1 MIDKFNAFISYK
13 HAPLDNRIAG
23 TIQRDL
29 ERYVIPRRIRKQTGV
44 QKIERV
50 FRDQAELPITSDLD
64 DNISFALEHS
74 DFLIV
79 ICSLSTR
86 LSSWVPREIECFL
99 RFHPVSH
106 VLTVLAEGEP
116 ADVIPEILRK
126 RNVPVVDADGNP
138 VTDEN
143 GEPVTEEKPLEPLS
157 CDYRLP
163 RSHAK
168 RRELPRLAAA
178 IIGCSYDELI
188 MRARQYRM
196 RRLAILGGIAAVLMS
211 VSIAYLLWSRAQIR
225 QNYQQ
230 ALINQSVFLS
240 HASDRMLDQSHDG
253 IGAAQLALAALGEE
267 GERPVTTRAL
277 RALTESIH
285 AYEPSGTS
293 NGRFPDG
300 KYEMGSPIR
309 DFEVDGDSKYL
320 FALDDSGEAAVFDIL
335 TQERLFTK
343 KFEDAYIE
351 RMFVIPACDGR
362 VLVCD
367 GFTLFL
373 FDWRSGDEL
382 WRMELWNEGGGMPD
396 PDVAGAYKR
405 HIAQSSGMISP
416 DVFGPVA
423 AAISPDG
430 KILAVDGMNDAVRL
444 VDMESGT
451 SVQTLTAGI
460 RHPAEG
466 ISAWRRMI
474 WSEDGRRLA
483 AVYLDD
489 TDNDTIRLA
498 VFEPS
503 SGTVLLFD
511 TKDPNFENLCFAED
525 TVVIMTRGESWDGS
539 SLMAV
544 SGLEGYGANLVPSS
558 SKVSCFSI
566 SGGRLLW
573 TQELPWHAPWKN
585 CGQIRML
592 RLKLS
597 GETEL
602 FPVIACSASNMAYL
616 LDVNDGTIL
625 CSNEHTDSV
634 IAIMDYTRV
643 LMILRNGDS
652 TSLNYNG
659 PGRPDSAHT
668 QLPHFISTSTPY
680 EIEKVIYG
688 KNEEGA
694 AYYCLSPGS
703 GSVIRFRRVWDRDG
717 VAYEDT
723 GIYGTPSHIRTCGR
737 YLIVCRDREELLCY
751 DTGSGKLIWRFE
763 PENALVSRIFVLE
776 NGEDRRVWVSCLD
789 AEDAAAAWLID
800 PEDGSFEAVET
811 ENTPAVRAQDKV
823 YWVERQPDG
832 SALIRWRSFTDST
845 ESSVVISGV
854 DIPEE
859 PSVAVSPDGKRMGF
873 GSADG
878 YSFWQADLESG
889 EARPV
894 SPDIRT
900 KSLFSW
906 SEDSRMYAETSNTGI
921 VLCDTDGRVLAEI
934 PTEGRFPVGIS
945 VTEDAVYVLYRSG
958 NLFLYRRAD
967 GSVIGT
973 VDLGLETDETL
984 GYDFRL
990 LDGRLFLQ
998 ASGDSRWLAVID
1010 TGDMELECFVENAVG
1025 YFPEDGKI
1033 LVGTENSSTGTWTI
1047 TAFDRY
1053 TPAQLR
1059 EKARAFIGGNTMS
1072 EEMKEQFGLSG

>member
-1 MIDKFNAFISYK
+1 MINRFNAFISYK

-64 DNISFALEHS
+64 NNISFALEHS
-74 DFLIV
+74 DYLIV
-79 ICSLSTR
+79 ICSLSTK

-126 RNVPVVDADGNP
+126 RNVPVVDPDGNP
-138 VTDEN
+138 VLDEN
-143 GEPVTEEKPLEPLS
+143 GEPMTEEKPLEPLS

-163 RSHAK
+163 RPQAK
-168 RRELPRLAAA
+168 KRELPRLAAA

-196 RRLAILGGIAAVLMS
+196 RRLAILGGAAAVLMS

-267 GERPVTTRAL
+267 SERPVTARAV

-293 NGRFPDG
+293 TGRFPDG
-300 KYEMGSPIR
+300 KYEMGSAIR
-309 DFEVDGDSKYL
+309 DFEVDENSKYL

-335 TQERLFTK
+335 TQERLFAK

-351 RMFVIPACDGR
+351 RMFVLPAGGER

-373 FDWRSGDEL
+373 FDWRSGGEL
-382 WRMELWNEGGGMPD
+382 WRLELWSEEGGTSD

-405 HIAQSSGMISP
+405 YIARSRGMISP

-423 AAISPDG
+423 AALSPDR
-430 KILAVDGMNDAVRL
+430 KTLAVDGMSDAVQL
-444 VDMESGT
+444 IDMDSGMA
-451 SVQTLTAGI
+451 VRTLTAGI
-460 RHPAEG
+460 MHPAEG
-466 ISAWRRMI
+466 ISAWRRMV
-474 WSEDGRRLA
+474 WSEDGRHLA

-489 TDNDTIRLA
+489 TGDDTIRLA

-503 SGTVLLFD
+503 SGTALLFD
-511 TKDPNFENLCFAED
+511 TNDPSFENLCFAED
-525 TVVIMTRGESWDGS
+525 TVVIMTRGESWEGS

-544 SGLEGYGANLVPSS
+544 PGLEGYGSNLFPSS

-585 CGQIRML
+585 CGQIRLL

-634 IAIMDYTRV
+634 IAIMDYTQV

-703 GSVIRFRRVWDRDG
+703 DSVIRFRRVWDRDG
-717 VAYEDT
+717 VAYEET
-723 GIYGTPSHIRTCGR
+723 GIYGTPSHIATCGR
-737 YLIVCRDREELLCY
+737 YLIICRDREELLCY
-751 DTGSGKLIWRFE
+751 DTLSGQLAWCFR
-763 PENALVSRIFVLE
+763 PEESPVSRIFVLQK
-776 NGEDRRVWVSCLD
+776 EDQYRIWVSGPD
-789 AEDAAAAWLID
+789 RGEETPVWLID
-800 PEDGSFEAVET
+800 PETGSPESFTTDRVPVIHAGDSVFWI
-811 ENTPAVRAQDKV
+811 D
-823 YWVERQPDG
+823 RQTDG
-832 SALIRWRSFTDST
+832 SALVRWRSFSDDTYMSA
-845 ESSVVISGV
+845 VISGV

-859 PSVAVSPDGKRMGF
+859 PVVAVSSDGKRIGIS
-873 GSADG
+873 SADRF
-878 YSFWQADLESG
+878 SFWQADLESG
-889 EARPV
+889 ETKPV
-894 SPDIRT
+894 SQDIRT
-900 KSLFSW
+900 KSLFVW
-906 SEDSRMYAETSNTGI
+906 SEDGSAYATTSNTGI
-921 VLCDTDGRVLAEI
+921 MLCDTDGKTLTEI
-934 PTEGRFPVGIS
+934 PTEGRYPVGMSIKDD
-945 VTEDAVYVLYRSG
+945 VIYVLYRGG
-958 NLFLYRRAD
+958 NLFLYRRPDA
-967 GSVIGT
+967 SVIGT
-973 VDLGLETDETL
+973 VDLGLETDESP
-984 GYDFRL
+984 GYSFALHNGL
-990 LDGRLFLQ
+990 LYLQ
-998 ASGDSRWLAVID
+998 ASGDSRWLAVVDI
-1010 TGDMELECFVENAVG
+1010 GEMELECLVENAVG
-1025 YFPEDGKI
+1025 YYPDTGKI
-1033 LVGTENSSTGTWTI
+1033 LVGTVNSSTDTWTI
-1047 TAFDRY
+1047 TAFDHY

-1072 EEMKEQFGLSG
+1072 EEMKEQYGISG